1 MAVSKKSLVT
11 IKIVDV
17 FGNPISKAQ
26 YAVKNQR
33 TGGVIAAGATNSA
46 GCIVE
51 ISRDKGTVL
60 DVYIKSMFNGMM
72 LKVQSFTM
80 SKDRMLV
87 KIASPKVL
95 LDLQTLQTQGANG
108 QYKRKTHT
116 VKKGETLTSIASQ
129 NHTTVRALERLNK
142 IDDPD
147 KINVGQ
153 VIKLPVDIPATGSHS
168 HQDKPKPKP
177 SAKPKST
184 QTTAPKPKTTQPQGA
199 KTAPKP
205 TTADTSVWGT
215 VTGIGGKVVDVVESK
230 AAELEKKYEEGKKAF
245 GEMVGSMKIPTLGDR
260 SQEGGTPKTNATN
273 LCKTSPQCIDKGSSE
288 LIREVNIRLAGFGG
302 ALPTD
307 EFTELTAKCIR
318 QFQQDYMGV
327 QPTGK
332 ICGSVLMALDKFYNE
347 YPIKDFVAKIR
358 CPCGSCSGYGNNIR
372 GKKSGLNIA
381 NEYPGI
387 HRSLI
392 WILKALNFYLKNEFK
407 EKKMDV
413 AYIESGYRC
422 TVRNVQQDRTTV
434 NHMGLALD
442 IHFNKNGKRTRE
454 LSDME
459 FIRKKVIAVKMS
471 GTEDRTANNKIYLE
485 PKVFNNGDK
494 GAVSWVHFDLTK
506 LSSQFFKDNF
516 FKKTVEDLNG
526 VKLVSLTQSLNQSQI
541 LQCSGVIPSA
551 SPTMMANPSIEDLV
565 KQLGDAISSGE
576 GSYEAWNAGAPLG
589 SRVKYGKMTD
599 VVGTITGKT
608 INQLLDLSKT
618 YKWTDSRRRFA
629 TGKYQT
635 IPKTL
640 KKARD
645 TLGLTGN
652 ELYDASMQEKV
663 FREYLLSNRKAI
675 NDLIQT
681 GSASVD
687 EAMVA
692 ASKEWASIGLPRG
705 EVMGNGKISDGV
717 KGYHESATNKANP
730 KSTAKVR
737 AIFEKIKAI
746 HQAKK

>member
-1 MAVSKKSLVT
+1 MTNSKKSLAT

-17 FGNPISKAQ
+17 FGNPIAKAQ
-26 YAVKNQR
+26 YQVKNQKTR
-33 TGGVIAAGATNSA
+33 GVIAAGATNSA

-60 DVYIKSMFNGMM
+60 DVYVKSMFNGMM
-72 LKVQSFTM
+72 LKVQTFTM

-95 LDLQTLQTQGANG
+95 LDLQTLQSQGANG

-129 NHTTVRALERLNK
+129 NHTTVRALELLNK

-147 KINVGQ
+147 KISVGQ
-153 VIKLPVDIPATGSHS
+153 VIKLPVNIPATGSNAH
-168 HQDKPKPKP
+168 HDKPKI
-177 SAKPKST
+177 KPKSKLST
-184 QTTAPKPKTTQPQGA
+184 PPKPKTAPTA
-199 KTAPKP
+199 KSK
-205 TTADTSVWGT
+205 TSQAS
-215 VTGIGGKVVDVVESK
+215 TGILGTITGISGKVANTASEG
-230 AAELEKKYEEGKKAF
+230 AEELNKVYEEKKKAL
-245 GEMVGSMKIPTLGDR
+245 GEIVGSVKIPTLGDR
-260 SQEGGTPKTNATN
+260 SQDSGTPKTNVTN
-273 LCKTSPQCIDKGSSE
+273 LCKTSPQCIDKGNSE

-347 YPIKDFVAKIR
+347 YSIKDFVAKIR

-392 WILKALNFYLKNEFK
+392 GILKALNFYLKNEFK

-485 PKVFNNGDK
+485 PKVFNNGDE

-516 FKKTVEDLNG
+516 FKKTIEDLNG

-551 SPTMMANPSIEDLV
+551 TPTMMANSSIEDLV

-599 VVGTITGKT
+599 VAGTITGKT
-608 INQLLDLSKT
+608 INQLLVLSKT

-681 GSASVD
+681 GNASVD

-692 ASKEWASIGLPRG
+692 ASKEWASIGLPKG